1 MPSLKVKLVV
11 AAACEA
17 LHVEP
22 LSVLYCHVAP
32 ASTPLTVTL
41 VPLVMPSVLLLPV
54 SLVKA
59 TEGAAGAEVSKV

>member
-1 MPSLKVKLVV
+1 MV

-17 LHVEP
+17 LQVEP

-32 ASTPLTVTL
+32 DSTPLTVTL
-41 VPLVMPSVLLLPV
+41 VPLVMPSVLLSPV

-59 TEGAAGAEVSKV
+59 SVGAAGAAVSKV